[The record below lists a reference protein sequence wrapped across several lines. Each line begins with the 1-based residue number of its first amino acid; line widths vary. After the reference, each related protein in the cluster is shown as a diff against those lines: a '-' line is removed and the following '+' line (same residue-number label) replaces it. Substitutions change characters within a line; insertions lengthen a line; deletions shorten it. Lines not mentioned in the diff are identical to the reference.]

1 VLSRGIIPSLGLWD
15 MLLLIQLRI
24 PWPSLLPGHN
34 AGSCSPCCL
43 PGLPGPFLQRCSLA
57 SHSYLSWDCSKGFL
71 LPRQKNLDLSLLN
84 FMIFPYILFLQIVL
98 VYLNDSSALE
108 HTIRSPSLVSPA
120 KLTSVH
126 SLLLQNVDED
136 VKQEMFQ
143 DRTLQYYISY
153 QH

>member
-1 VLSRGIIPSLGLWD
+1 
-15 MLLLIQLRI
+15 
-24 PWPSLLPGHN
+24 
-34 AGSCSPCCL
+34 
-43 PGLPGPFLQRCSLA
+43 
-57 SHSYLSWDCSKGFL
+57 
-71 LPRQKNLDLSLLN
+71 
-84 FMIFPYILFLQIVL
+84 MIFPYILFLQIVL